1 MLGSEGEKRIDMSHN
16 CDREFPSFFAL
27 DGGRLRW
34 ECRSGT
40 NCRHL
45 CPPQWRGRIGRVKCA
60 ALSTGRIG
68 NGKLFT
74 VILSLLL
81 AAFSVAT
88 SHAAESKPNWQAE
101 WERTVQAAKKEGSL
115 SLYLFQG
122 EGELGTVVQLF
133 QKKYPEID
141 VVTTVGRGNTL
152 APRIMAERRAG
163 KYLVDAYISGVTTVY
178 EVFYRAK
185 ILDSVRAALILPE
198 VIDESKWWLG
208 QHQYVDPE
216 NRYIF
221 VYLGNV
227 GQYVS
232 YHTKSLEAG
241 EIRSYWDFL
250 QPKWKGKILSRD
262 PKISG
267 SQRIG
272 LRIFYYTP
280 ELGAEFIRRLYG
292 EMNVTLT
299 QEIRQATDW
308 LANGKFAICFFCS
321 EILKAKAQGLAVDEF
336 HTAKWKESRAISAGN
351 MGSIALP
358 SQPPHRNA
366 ARLFVNWLLSREG
379 QTALQRTANTPN
391 NSEESLRTDIPKD
404 MVRSEVRRID
414 GVKYILADK
423 PEYMDMAPM
432 QGIVEKAL
440 AQSKKR

>member
-1 MLGSEGEKRIDMSHN
+1 MKQLIFVVVSFILG
-16 CDREFPSFFAL
+16 F
-27 DGGRLRW
+27 W
-34 ECRSGT
+34 VT
-40 NCRHL
+40 
-45 CPPQWRGRIGRVKCA
+45 
-60 ALSTGRIG
+60 
-68 NGKLFT
+68 
-74 VILSLLL
+74 
-81 AAFSVAT
+81 T
-88 SHAAESKPNWQAE
+88 SRAAEPKPNWQAE
-101 WERTVQAAKKEGSL
+101 WEKTVQAAKKEGKL

-122 EGELGTVVQLF
+122 EGELGSVAQLF
-133 QKKYPEID
+133 QKKYPEIN
-141 VVTTVGRGNTL
+141 VVTTLGRGNTL

-163 KYLVDAYISGVTTVY
+163 KYLVDTYISGVTTAY

-185 ILDSVRAALILPE
+185 ILDSVRAVLILPE

-216 NRYIF
+216 NRHIF
-221 VYLGNV
+221 LYLGNV
-227 GQYVS
+227 GEYVS
-232 YHTKSLEAG
+232 YHTKSVDAG

-272 LRIFYYTP
+272 LRMFYHTP

-292 EMNVTLT
+292 EMDVTLT

-321 EILKAKAQGLAVDEF
+321 EILKVKAQGLAVDEF
-336 HTAKWKESRAISAGN
+336 RTAKWKESRVISAGN

-358 SQPPHRNA
+358 SQPPHPNA
-366 ARLFVNWLLSREG
+366 ARVFVNWLLSREG
-379 QTALQRTANTPN
+379 QTALQRAANTPY

-414 GVKYILADK
+414 GVKYILVDK
-423 PEYMDMAPM
+423 PEYIDMAPI
-432 QGIVEKAL
+432 QEIVEKAL
-440 AQSKKR
+440 PQGKGGK

>member
-1 MLGSEGEKRIDMSHN
+1 MGK
-16 CDREFPSFFAL
+16 
-27 DGGRLRW
+27 
-34 ECRSGT
+34 
-40 NCRHL
+40 
-45 CPPQWRGRIGRVKCA
+45 
-60 ALSTGRIG
+60 
-68 NGKLFT
+68 GKLLT
-74 VILSLLL
+74 RILSFIFV
-81 AAFSVAT
+81 AFSVAP
-88 SHAAESKPNWQAE
+88 SHAADAKPNWQAE
-101 WERTVQAAKKEGSL
+101 WDRTVNAAKKEGAL
-115 SLYLFQG
+115 SLYVFQG
-122 EGELGTVVQLF
+122 EGELGTVVQQF
-133 QKKYPEID
+133 QKKYPEIN
-141 VVTTVGRGNTL
+141 VVTTLGRGNTL

-198 VIDESKWWLG
+198 VVDESKWWLG

-227 GQYVS
+227 GEYVS
-232 YHTKSLEAG
+232 YHTKSVEAG
-241 EIRSYWDFL
+241 EIRSHWDFL

-272 LRIFYYTP
+272 LRIFYHTP

-292 EMNVTLT
+292 EMDVTLT

-321 EILKAKAQGLAVDEF
+321 EILKGKAQGLAVDEF
-336 HTAKWKESRAISAGN
+336 RTAKWKESRAISAGN

-358 SQPPHRNA
+358 SQPPHPNA
-366 ARLFVNWLLSREG
+366 ARVFVNWLLSREG
-379 QTALQRTANTPN
+379 QTALQRAANTPN

-414 GVKYILADK
+414 GVKYIFAEK
-423 PEYMDMAPM
+423 PEYMDMAP
-432 QGIVEKAL
+432 IYEILDKAF

>member
-1 MLGSEGEKRIDMSHN
+1 MKQPIFVVVSFILG
-16 CDREFPSFFAL
+16 F
-27 DGGRLRW
+27 W
-34 ECRSGT
+34 VT
-40 NCRHL
+40 
-45 CPPQWRGRIGRVKCA
+45 
-60 ALSTGRIG
+60 
-68 NGKLFT
+68 
-74 VILSLLL
+74 
-81 AAFSVAT
+81 T
-88 SHAAESKPNWQAE
+88 SHAAEPKPNWQVE
-101 WERTVQAAKKEGSL
+101 WEKTVQGAKKEGRL

-122 EGELGTVVQLF
+122 EGELGSVAQLF
-133 QKKYPEID
+133 QKKYPEIN

-163 KYLVDAYISGVTTVY
+163 KYLVDTYISGVTTAY

-221 VYLGNV
+221 LYLGNV
-227 GQYVS
+227 GEYVS
-232 YHTKSLEAG
+232 YHTKSVDAG

-272 LRIFYYTP
+272 LRIFYHTP

-292 EMNVTLT
+292 EMDVTLT

-321 EILKAKAQGLAVDEF
+321 EILKVKAQGLPVDEF
-336 HTAKWKESRAISAGN
+336 RTAKWKESRAISAGN
-351 MGSIALP
+351 MGSVVLP
-358 SQPPHRNA
+358 SQPPNPNA
-366 ARLFVNWLLSREG
+366 ARVFVNWLLSREG
-379 QTALQRTANTPN
+379 QTALQRAANTPY

-404 MVRSEVRRID
+404 MVRSEVRRVD
-414 GVKYILADK
+414 GVKYILVDK
-423 PEYMDMAPM
+423 PEYIDMAP
-432 QGIVEKAL
+432 IYETVAKAL
-440 AQSKKR
+440 GQTKGGK